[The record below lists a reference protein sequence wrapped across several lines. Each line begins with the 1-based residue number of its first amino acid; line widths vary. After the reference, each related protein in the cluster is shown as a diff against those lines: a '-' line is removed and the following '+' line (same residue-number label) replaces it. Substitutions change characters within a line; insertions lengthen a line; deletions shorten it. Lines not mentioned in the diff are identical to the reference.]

1 MKTIRVTRV
10 EKNGLTTEYYKD
22 KNKVVAFIE
31 FPCVFSKLFSATNVV
46 TKSGGIGSEHQ
57 NYEDAKKCICRYLDG
72 LYFGNVELV

>member
-31 FPCVFSKLFSATNVV
+31 FPYAFSKHFSATSVV
-46 TKSGGIGSEHQ
+46 TKSSGFGSEHN

-72 LYFGNVELV
+72 LYCGNVELV